1 MTIAPSAS
9 RESVPG
15 TTAQL
20 VIRLLRETRQAG
32 RQRVRFRTS
41 QTAHAGW
48 RDRIA
53 LDHALETLRAP
64 VQTAASLEFD
74 DIGDAGRRA
83 TTPNLS
89 ASLDA

>member
-1 MTIAPSAS
+1 M
-9 RESVPG
+9 
-15 TTAQL
+15 L
-20 VIRLLRETRQAG
+20 
-32 RQRVRFRTS
+32 
-41 QTAHAGW
+41 TAHAGW